1 MGEDV
6 DGFEREYIFCMWPG
20 EDKLTPDRATEVF
33 SILANTQRPVIF
45 LTPRSYKLWELPSA
59 PFHPATQY
67 ISECHMSDYLRVY
80 LMHHF
85 GGGYSDIKF
94 TYKSWVDAFA
104 TLKNNSD
111 ALALGY
117 PLTSPT
123 EFGLSKKFD
132 GSAELDDYKQN
143 YVPFGIGHV
152 AFIFKRK
159 TILTE
164 DMLNMLHE
172 FLDEKLPE
180 LKENPS
186 RTQKDYLNKV
196 LPDGSVSKYPLDYIE
211 MGPDIFHKALYKHKT
226 RIAHFDIQPLH
237 MYHYD
242 LPIDGFAD
250 KKKQFAE
257 AHLSNWPFT

>member
-1 MGEDV
+1 MENSV
-6 DGFEREYIFCMWPG
+6 NGFEREYIFCMWPG

-45 LTPRSYKLWELPSA
+45 LTPRSFNFWELPTA

-94 TYKSWVDAFA
+94 TYKSWVGAFSA
-104 TLKNNSD
+104 LKNNTE
-111 ALALGY
+111 ALALGF
-117 PLTSPT
+117 PFDVPG
-123 EFGLSKKFD
+123 EFGLSKKFT
-132 GSAELDDYKQN
+132 GTVELEFYKAN
-143 YVPFGIGHV
+143 YEPFGIGHS
-152 AFIFKRK
+152 AFIFKPK

-164 DMLNMLHE
+164 DMLNMLHK

-186 RTQKDYLNKV
+186 RIQKDSFGTT
-196 LPDGSVSKYPLDYIE
+196 LPDGSISKYPLDYTE
-211 MGPDIFHKALYKHKT
+211 MGPDIFHQALFKHKT
-226 RIAHFDIQPLH
+226 RLLHYDIKPFNT
-237 MYHYD
+237 YHYD
-242 LPIDGFAD
+242 IPIQGYAESKKRFAQIYLP
-250 KKKQFAE
+250 
-257 AHLSNWPFT
+257 NWPFI

>member
-1 MGEDV
+1 MDNSV

-45 LTPRSYKLWELPSA
+45 LTPRSYRLWELPNA
-59 PFHPATQY
+59 PFHPATQF

-94 TYKSWVDAFA
+94 TFKSWVGAFA
-104 TLKNNSD
+104 DLKNDTD
-111 ALALGY
+111 ALALGF
-117 PLTSPT
+117 PFDEPG
-123 EFGLSKKFD
+123 EFGLSKKFT
-132 GSAELDDYKQN
+132 GTVELEDYKAN
-143 YVPFGIGHV
+143 YVPFGIGHS

-159 TILTE
+159 TSLTE

-186 RTQKDYLNKV
+186 KTQKDSFGRI
-196 LPDGSVSKYPLDYIE
+196 LPDGSISKYPLDYTE

-226 RIAHFDIQPLH
+226 RILHFDIKPLTV
-237 MYHYD
+237 YHYD
-242 LPIDGFAD
+242 LPLDGFAE
-250 KKKQFAE
+250 KKKQFAQT
-257 AHLSNWPFT
+257 HLPNWPFI